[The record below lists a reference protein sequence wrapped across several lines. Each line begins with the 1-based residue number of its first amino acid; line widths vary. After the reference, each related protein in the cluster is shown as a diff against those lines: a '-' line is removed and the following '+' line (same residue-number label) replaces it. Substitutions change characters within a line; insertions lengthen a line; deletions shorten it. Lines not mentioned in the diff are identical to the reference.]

1 MPTNKSDILP
11 SLVLSGPVSVPGM
24 GSIIVID
31 AVIHSSAALNEA
43 SVYEEWQVCN
53 KTENPSKDALDK
65 TDVSTIS
72 RQRN

>member
-24 GSIIVID
+24 GSIIIID

-43 SVYEEWQVCN
+43 SDYEEWQVCKN
-53 KTENPSKDALDK
+53 
-65 TDVSTIS
+65 
-72 RQRN
+72 Q